1 MIETMIAAFLQWGA
15 SNPGAVA
22 QGAIK
27 AVNKPRAVDTS
38 QFNGFADMS
47 QQILKCYHPTAR
59 YQGAEVVESPW
70 SKQDQYNATKSS
82 LINIQFTGITNA
94 KYTMQVGL
102 VERDGNVK
110 AAVVQETAKVRA
122 SSKCALE
129 NWVPLR
135 TGSSDPSRGEKQ

>member
-1 MIETMIAAFLQWGA
+1 MLPPHRAL
-15 SNPGAVA
+15 PGRGGG
-22 QGAIK
+22 Q
-27 AVNKPRAVDTS
+27 
-38 QFNGFADMS
+38 
-47 QQILKCYHPTAR
+47 
-59 YQGAEVVESPW
+59 SPW